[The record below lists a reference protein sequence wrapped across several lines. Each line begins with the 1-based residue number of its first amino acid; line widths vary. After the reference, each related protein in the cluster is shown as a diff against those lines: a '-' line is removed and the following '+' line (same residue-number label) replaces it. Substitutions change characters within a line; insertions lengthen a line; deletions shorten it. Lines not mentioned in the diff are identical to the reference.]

1 MPTPA
6 HLTDQ
11 QMDAVLAA
19 AHPLPP
25 DRRSAFL
32 EEVALALSRAS
43 VIGDGITHRIIME
56 AQRRFFDPPSFSSD
70 SGSKWNGKAVPPR
83 SLRLGA
89 HQSQMRGRARS
100 RRLLQDLPELA
111 PGFVLFGCL
120 PSRKSAG
127 FPNALELTQDLGR
140 VHLARDRDRRRR

>member
-1 MPTPA
+1 
-6 HLTDQ
+6 LTDQ

-70 SGSKWNGKAVPPR
+70 SGGKWNGKAVR
-83 SLRLGA
+83 
-89 HQSQMRGRARS
+89 RARS
-100 RRLLQDLPELA
+100 
-111 PGFVLFGCL
+111 G
-120 PSRKSAG
+120 
-127 FPNALELTQDLGR
+127 
-140 VHLARDRDRRRR
+140 

>member
-56 AQRRFFDPPSFSSD
+56 AQRRHFSPPTFAQDEGGKYDRIVPAPAVADSATANMVSYDRCCVRPRTVAEAPAPRSMHSFTCA
-70 SGSKWNGKAVPPR
+70 KPPPR
-83 SLRLGA
+83 S
-89 HQSQMRGRARS
+89 
-100 RRLLQDLPELA
+100 P
-111 PGFVLFGCL
+111 
-120 PSRKSAG
+120 
-127 FPNALELTQDLGR
+127 
-140 VHLARDRDRRRR
+140 